1 MPAVASGGSTV
12 PSTLCKISKA
22 RGSGLVIWTGMGL
35 VGFLSSRL
43 GAGAALGAGGAED
56 WLSSSSMPLSAPA
69 AFSSVVDDAA
79 DLRKVAIFSAST
91 C

>member
-22 RGSGLVIWTGMGL
+22 RGSGLVISTGMGL

-43 GAGAALGAGGAED
+43 GVGAALGAGGAE
-56 WLSSSSMPLSAPA
+56 
-69 AFSSVVDDAA
+69 
-79 DLRKVAIFSAST
+79 IG
-91 C
+91 